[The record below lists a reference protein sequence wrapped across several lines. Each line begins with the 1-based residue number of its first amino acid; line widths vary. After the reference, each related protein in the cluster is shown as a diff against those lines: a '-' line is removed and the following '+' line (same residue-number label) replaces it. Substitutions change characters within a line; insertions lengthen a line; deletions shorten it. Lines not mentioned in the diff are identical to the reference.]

1 MAAPAPRISLAV
13 RVPKDKGEA
22 TRQRLRELGVLR
34 LDLKPS
40 AEGPWLLL
48 PVQDRARDAFLGL
61 DLTTA
66 EFEAQEAPP
75 PRYQELAQ
83 VPDEVRSLLP
93 TSFDV
98 VGHAIV
104 LKLPGELRPHAA
116 EVGRA
121 LLAAHKGART
131 VLADHGVQGVAR
143 VRQVEVIAGEPATVV
158 EHVEHGLRYRVDLA
172 TCYFSPRLAT
182 ERLRT
187 AEQVQAGEVVFDMF
201 AGVGPFAILVA
212 KLGKASRVY
221 AVDINPDAVRFL
233 EENARRNKV
242 QDKVRAV
249 LADAD
254 AFAATL
260 HGQCDRV
267 IMNLPHS
274 ADRHWEAALQA
285 CKPKAMVHYHCIR
298 ERAAIPAHARDLAA
312 RASAAGFEAKVVQ
325 QREVRLYSPTQSHVA
340 LDVEVRRKPT
350 A

>member
-1 MAAPAPRISLAV
+1 MASPAPRISLAV

-22 TRQRLRELGVLR
+22 TRQRLRDLGVLR

-40 AEGPWLLL
+40 TEGPWLLL

-61 DLTTA
+61 DLTTS

-83 VPDEVRSLLP
+83 VPDEVRALLP

-121 LLAAHKGART
+121 LLAAHRQART

-143 VRQVEVIAGEPATVV
+143 VRQVEVIAGEPDTVV

-187 AEQVQAGEVVFDMF
+187 AEQVQAGEVVLDMF

-212 KLGKASRVY
+212 KQGKASRVY

-242 QDKVRAV
+242 QDKVRPV
-249 LADAD
+249 LADGA
-254 AFAATL
+254 AFAPSLA
-260 HGQCDRV
+260 GQCDRV
-267 IMNLPHS
+267 IMNLPHTAS
-274 ADRHWEAALQA
+274 QHWEAALQA
-285 CKPKAMVHYHCIR
+285 CKPQAVVHLHAIAER
-298 ERAAIPAHARDLAA
+298 DALPALAASLQTRARAA
-312 RASAAGFEAKVVQ
+312 GWEAKVRA
-325 QREVRLYSPTQSHVA
+325 QREVRLYSPSQAHFA

-350 A
+350 G